1 VLGERR
7 DRAEHVAGIQRRDRR
22 GVVEVDGCGRQGF
35 SASSINITGM
45 SSRTG

>member
-1 VLGERR
+1 MLGQRR
-7 DRAEHVAGIQRRDRR
+7 DRTEHVAGIERRDRR
-22 GVVEVDGCGRQGF
+22 GVVEIDGCRGQGF